1 MFNVALILHVKILFE
16 VGKFFNQEIHISV
29 EESKT
34 VEGWTELQEL
44 LDSNNLGYGIIR
56 GNKEVYSI
64 PAASIFSFF
73 LQLFIASGNN
83 LTFTFPI

>member
-44 LDSNNLGYGIIR
+44 LDSNNLYGIIR

-64 PAASIFSFF
+64 PAASIFSFL